1 MADFKILRFGSKGPQ
16 TELLQLGLTRAGYAT
31 AADGIFGSNTQKS
44 LIAFQKAKERMEKAQ
59 KAYRD
64 EVDAIVLKPVQV
76 RNISRNQAIKK
87 QNRKNWY

>member
-1 MADFKILRFGSKGPQ
+1 MSSSREDTLK
-16 TELLQLGLTRAGYAT
+16 
-31 AADGIFGSNTQKS
+31 KS

-76 RNISRNQAIKK
+76 RNISRDQAIKLAK
-87 QNRKNWY
+87 AIEKDETFEIIMELVPDIEPEEREDEDSGKVQI